1 METVLSVFKKR
12 VTDSM
17 VRAFGDALSAEEAKS
32 DISPCMQEEFGH
44 YQCNSALR
52 LSKILKQNP
61 RAIAQK
67 IIDHFEPN
75 MCSKVE
81 IAGPGFINFTLSP
94 AFLSDQLEKQLK
106 DRFLGA
112 C

>member
-1 METVLSVFKKR
+1 METLLTTFRKR
-12 VTDSM
+12 ASDAI
-17 VRAFGDALSAEEAKS
+17 RLAFGEALSKEESSA